1 MHCMMF
7 NKILSHYLLD
17 TSSMPSFHVM
27 TIKYTVQGNITK
39 MATQGT
45 SASVPLP
52 RSIIRQLPKNKNYIV
67 YLRNFSNTA
76 EKQKQEKK
84 KNREDNCSRRELHF
98 EYIIPFPRDAT

>member
-27 TIKYTVQGNITK
+27 MIKYTVQGNITK

-45 SASVPLP
+45 SASVSLQ

-76 EKQKQEKK
+76 EKQKQT
-84 KNREDNCSRRELHF
+84 KNPEDNCSRRELHF